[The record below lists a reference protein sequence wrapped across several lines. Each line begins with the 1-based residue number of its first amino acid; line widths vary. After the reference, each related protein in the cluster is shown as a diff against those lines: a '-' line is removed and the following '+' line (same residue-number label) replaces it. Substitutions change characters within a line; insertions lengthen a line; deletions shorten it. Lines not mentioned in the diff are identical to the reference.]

1 MAKALKITLIRSPI
15 GWTPR
20 HREILKGLGLRRIGQ
35 TVIRPDRPETR
46 GMVSKIGYLLQV
58 EDVAP
63 GEAAPAAGAGGN
75 ETSQAAPAAG
85 AGGNET
91 SQAAPAGRPE

>member
-35 TVIRPDRPETR
+35 TVVRPDRPETR
-46 GMVSKIGYLLQV
+46 GMIRKVGYMLQV
-58 EDVAP
+58 EEVTP
-63 GEAAPAAGAGGN
+63 GEAAGAAGAGREEG
-75 ETSQAAPAAG
+75 SQAAGAAG
-85 AGGNET
+85 AGRE
-91 SQAAPAGRPE
+91 SQ

>member
-20 HREILKGLGLRRIGQ
+20 HREILKGLGLRRIRQ

-46 GMVSKIGYLLQV
+46 GMITKVGYLLHV
-58 EDVAP
+58 EDVTT
-63 GEAAPAAGAGGN
+63 GEAAGAAGAGG
-75 ETSQAAPAAG
+75 EEGSQAAGAAG
-85 AGGNET
+85 AGGK
-91 SQAAPAGRPE
+91 SQ